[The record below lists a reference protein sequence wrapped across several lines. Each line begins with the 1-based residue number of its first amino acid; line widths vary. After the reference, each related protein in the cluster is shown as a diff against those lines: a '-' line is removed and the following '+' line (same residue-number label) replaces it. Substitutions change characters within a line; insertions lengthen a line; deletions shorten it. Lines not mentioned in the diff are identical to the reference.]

1 MRKKKK
7 NKITHKL
14 ETGDVTE
21 IETVALLDL
30 LDSAPGIYTLGGSL
44 AEVSLMLTAIQKQSK
59 DVEINKD

>member
-14 ETGDVTE
+14 ASE
-21 IETVALLDL
+21 ILQQVKTVALLDL

-44 AEVSLMLTAIQKQSK
+44 AEVSLMLTC
-59 DVEINKD
+59 V

>member
-7 NKITHKL
+7 NRITHKL

-44 AEVSLMLTAIQKQSK
+44 AEVSLMLTAIQK
-59 DVEINKD
+59 